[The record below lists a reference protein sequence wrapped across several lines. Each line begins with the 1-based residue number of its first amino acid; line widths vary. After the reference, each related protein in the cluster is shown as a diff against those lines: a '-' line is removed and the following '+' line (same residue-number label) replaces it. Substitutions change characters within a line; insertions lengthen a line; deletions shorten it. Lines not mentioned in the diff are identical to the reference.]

1 MCRHWAQTSK
11 MTGRSGDAGFTMV
24 EVMIVVVIIMV
35 AAVLGVPNFVAWK
48 QRSQLKQELVTL
60 QANMNLSRMAAM
72 SRNTTMTVT
81 VALNAGRVT
90 ATFTDPTATSAAC
103 LASAGSCALPSQV
116 MSADVTAVSGTTTF
130 QYTSLGLRLGGGAA
144 NQSLT
149 LTNVRGVRMDIQVTP
164 AGKSRWCTVS
174 PCP

>member
-1 MCRHWAQTSK
+1 MHWAQTSK
-11 MTGRSGDAGFTMV
+11 LTRQNGDAGFTMM

-60 QANMNLSRMAAM
+60 HTNLNLSRMAAM
-72 SRNTTMTVT
+72 SRNTTITVT
-81 VALNAGRVT
+81 VVLNAGRVT
-90 ATFTDPTATSAAC
+90 ATFTDPSATSAAC
-103 LASAGSCALPSQV
+103 LASAGSCVLPSQV
-116 MSADVTAVSGTTTF
+116 MSADVTAVGGTTTF
-130 QYTSLGLRLGGGAA
+130 QFTSLGLRLGGGTA
-144 NQSLT
+144 NQSVT
-149 LTNVRGVRMDIQVTP
+149 LTNVRGTSMDIQVTP